1 MLQFLDRIPNR
12 KFRMHNFLSPQKE
25 NSEVLRDI
33 LLSLIPQHFDL
44 TLFISS

>member
-33 LLSLIPQHFDL
+33 LLYESRHTQQGMH
-44 TLFISS
+44 